1 MLWEN
6 RFGIVGVVCRSGCGC
21 CGGLEKVLGAVWG
34 IYRSS
39 LEKVVGV
46 VCRSILEKVVCVVG
60 IVGVAM
66 SSSL

>member
-1 MLWEN
+1 M
-6 RFGIVGVVCRSGCGC
+6 VGVV
-21 CGGLEKVLGAVWG
+21 WG
-34 IYRSS
+34 ICKSG